1 MYAEVMT
8 ISNLTITTCNKT
20 ICSTSWDEGYDKH
33 ELTHI
38 YFGLGIVT
46 QFIIACVGLSGNS
59 LSILIFTSREL
70 RSTFHML
77 LVVLATFDSSCLILI
92 ILEKILKTYDFF
104 TQGTVFPDP
113 KYKPSVL
120 FFYLYPKLI
129 RPFEFIF
136 ILASE
141 YCTVIMSL
149 DRYYAVVY
157 PLQYYSKFSTNYL
170 DTSFL
175 EQNRDGTDEENI
187 RCTGVKVCW
196 QRVIGYSTLS
206 FIFAFCYNIPIF
218 FEVYTMIENGNK
230 TMDMTPWYNSEI
242 YALTYYVI
250 LDGLCKFFIPGCILI
265 YTNSMIY
272 GIIMKQANST
282 SEYARYKRTQYVM
295 LFGVVILLMVTNIYR
310 FCANIHNFTIQDY
323 LDCCPTQKDNLVAVM
338 VGSALRTV
346 NISANCFIYISTS
359 NKFRKILLRK
369 MKSSLNPM
377 SNYI

>member
-1 MYAEVMT
+1 MVPEVMA
-8 ISNLTITTCNKT
+8 ISNSTITTCNKT

-46 QFIIACVGLSGNS
+46 QFLIACVGLIGNA
-59 LSILIFTSREL
+59 LSILIFTTREL

-77 LVVLATFDSSCLILI
+77 LVVLAFFDSSCLILI
-92 ILEKILKTYDFF
+92 VLEKILKTYDFC
-104 TQGTVFPDP
+104 TQATVFPDP
-113 KYKPSVL
+113 KYTPSL
-120 FFYLYPKLI
+120 MFFYLYPKLI

-157 PLQYYSKFSTNYL
+157 PLQYYSKFTTNYL

-175 EQNRDGTDEENI
+175 EQNHDSTDEEKK
-187 RCTGVKVCW
+187 RSTVVKVCW
-196 QRVIGYSTLS
+196 QRVIGYSILS

-218 FEVYTMIENGNK
+218 FEVNSKNENGSK
-230 TMDMTPWYNSEI
+230 TMDYTSFYDSEPYVLI
-242 YALTYYVI
+242 YYVI
-250 LDGLCKFFIPGCILI
+250 LDGLFKFFIPGCILI
-265 YTNSMIY
+265 YTNCRIY
-272 GIIMKQANST
+272 GILMKQADST

-338 VGSALRTV
+338 VGSVLRTV

-359 NKFRKILLRK
+359 YKFRKILIRK
-369 MKSSLNPM
+369 LKSFLN
-377 SNYI
+377 